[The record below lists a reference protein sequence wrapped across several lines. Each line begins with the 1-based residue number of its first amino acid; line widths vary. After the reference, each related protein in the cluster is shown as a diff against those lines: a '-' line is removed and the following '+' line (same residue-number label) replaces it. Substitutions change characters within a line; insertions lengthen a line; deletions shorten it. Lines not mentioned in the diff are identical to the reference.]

1 MTAHNIFSKAAAR
14 AGCPKDQTL
23 NLVRGEA
30 WLQERQLVAC
40 AAARRCDQP
49 DGPTAIG
56 YGGARG
62 GGKSHW
68 LLAQMGVDDCQRV
81 AGLKC
86 LLLRKVGKANLEH
99 FEDLR
104 RKLFMNLGHEFSAF
118 RGILTFANG
127 SRIIAGHF
135 QNEKDIDAYL
145 GLEYDVI
152 GIEEATT
159 LTSRKYQDITTCCRS
174 SKPNWRPRIYST
186 TNPGGVGHAWYR
198 AKFVAPMLERR
209 QTDTVFVPAR
219 VTDNRWNNPD
229 YVRVLEGLTGWQKRA
244 WLDGDWDIAA
254 GQYFTTFRRDVHVIE
269 DFDDTRAVEWFA
281 ALDYGFA
288 HYTVALLG
296 CRDGDGNTFIVDE
309 HAERLW
315 LPQRHAAGIK
325 AMVGRH
331 VVPVDSGLMRVESRK
346 TRPLELADLKR
357 FVAGADVFSRQGDG
371 TTVAQQYDRQGIRL
385 RPANMD
391 RLNGWAELMQGWG
404 DPENG
409 ICPTIFV
416 HARCRRLI
424 ETLPTLQHDPNRPED
439 VLKVDA
445 DEEGVGGDDAADALR
460 YLVATKSRAVLQRKL
475 RGV

>member
-1 MTAHNIFSKAAAR
+1 MTPRAIFSTAAVN
-14 AGCPKDQTL
+14 AGCPMDQTF
-23 NLVRGEA
+23 NLVRAET

-40 AAARRCDQP
+40 AAARLCDHA
-49 DGPTAIG
+49 DGPTAVG

-81 AGLKC
+81 PGLKC

-104 RKLFMNLGHEFSAF
+104 RKLFGLLPHEFSAF
-118 RGILTFANG
+118 RGILTFAND

-159 LTSRKYQDITTCCRS
+159 LTSRKYLDITTCCRT

-198 AKFVAPMLERR
+198 TKFIVPFQEKRETETR
-209 QTDTVFVPAR
+209 FIPAR
-219 VTDNRWNNPD
+219 VTDNSFNNPE
-229 YVRVLEGLTGWQKRA
+229 YRRILEGLTGWQKRA

-254 GQYFTTFRRDVHVIE
+254 GQYFTTFRREVHIVE

-288 HYTVALLG
+288 HYTVVLLG

-315 LPQRHAAGIK
+315 LPQRHAAGIR
-325 AMVGRH
+325 AMLGRH
-331 VVPVDSGLMRVESRK
+331 VVPVERQWLSIEKPG
-346 TRPLELADLKR
+346 TRPLEISDLKR

-371 TTVAQQYDRQGIRL
+371 TTVAQQYSRHGINL
-385 RPANMD
+385 RPASMD
-391 RLNGWAELMQGWG
+391 RLNGWAEVMQRVG

-409 ICPTIFV
+409 IRPTLFI
-416 HARCRRLI
+416 HSRCKRLI

-445 DEEGVGGDDAADALR
+445 DEDGVGGDDAADALR
-460 YLVATKSRAVLQRKL
+460 YLVATKSRAVTQRKL
-475 RGV
+475 LGL

>member
-1 MTAHNIFSKAAAR
+1 MTVHAIFSNAAAK
-14 AGCPKDQTL
+14 AGCPMDQTF
-23 NLVRGEA
+23 NLVKGKA
-30 WLQERQLVAC
+30 WLQERQLIAC
-40 AAARRCDQP
+40 AAARQCDKP

-81 AGLKC
+81 DGLKC

-104 RKLFMNLGHEFSAF
+104 RRLFGELPHEFSAF

-159 LTSRKYQDITTCCRS
+159 LTARKYQDITTCCRS

-198 AKFVAPMLERR
+198 TKFVAPMVEKR
-209 QTDTVFVPAR
+209 QTDTLFIPAR
-219 VTDNRWNNPD
+219 VTDNSFSNPE
-229 YVRVLEGLTGWQKRA
+229 YRQVLENLTGWQKRA

-254 GQYFTTFRRDVHVIE
+254 GQYFTTFRRDVHVID

-288 HYTVALLG
+288 HYTVCLLG
-296 CRDGDGNTFIVDE
+296 CRDGDGNIFIVDE

-325 AMVGRH
+325 GMLARH
-331 VVPVDSGLMRVESRK
+331 KVIAERGLRSAERVE
-346 TRPLELADLKR
+346 TRPLELGDLKR

-371 TTVAQQYDRQGIRL
+371 TTVAQQYERQGIRL
-385 RPANMD
+385 RVANMD

-409 ICPTIFV
+409 IRPTLFI
-416 HARCRRLI
+416 HKRCGRLI

-445 DEEGVGGDDAADALR
+445 DDEGVGGDDAADALR
-460 YLVATKSRAVLQRKL
+460 YLVATKTRSVVTRKL
-475 RGV
+475 RGL

>member
-1 MTAHNIFSKAAAR
+1 MNAYDIFTKAAVE
-14 AGCPKDQTL
+14 AGCPMDQTF
-23 NLVRGEA
+23 NLVKGEA
-30 WLQERQLVAC
+30 CLQERQLVAC
-40 AAARRCDQP
+40 AAARLCDRAG
-49 DGPTAIG
+49 GPTAVG

-68 LLAQMGVDDCQRV
+68 LLAQMGVDDCQREKN
-81 AGLKC
+81 LKC

-104 RKLFMNLGHEFSAF
+104 RKLFTGLPHDFSAF

-198 AKFVAPMLERR
+198 TKFVGPMLEHRE
-209 QTDTVFVPAR
+209 TDTRFITAR

-254 GQYFTTFRRDVHVIE
+254 GQYFTNFRREIHVVS

-288 HYTVALLG
+288 HYTVALLA
-296 CRDGDGNTFIVDE
+296 CRDGDGNTFVVDE

-315 LPQRHAAGIK
+315 LPQRHAAGIR
-325 AMVGRH
+325 AMLARH
-331 VVPVDSGLMRVESRK
+331 KLDF
-346 TRPLELADLKR
+346 ADLRR
-357 FVAGADVFSRQGDG
+357 FAAGADVFSRQGDG
-371 TTVAQQYDRQGIRL
+371 STVASQYERLGIRL
-385 RPANMD
+385 KPASMD
-391 RLNGWAELMQGWG
+391 RLNGWAELMQLFG

-409 ICPTIFV
+409 VRATLFI
-416 HARCRRLI
+416 HKRCGRLI

-445 DEEGVGGDDAADALR
+445 DEEGVGGDDGADALR
-460 YLVATKSRAVLQRKL
+460 YLVATKSRSVTQRKL
-475 RGV
+475 RGL